1 MNMNLG
7 EFHLTEKTFTS
18 TQIVKVLD
26 KNRRR
31 LTWERESGYITEDQE
46 QKIAAMLAGLAAEFG
61 LFSDY
66 AFYQPQPDA
75 EKSVDKGGTL

>member
-1 MNMNLG
+1 MD
-7 EFHLTEKTFTS
+7 EKTFTS

-31 LTWERESGYITEDQE
+31 LTWERESGYLTEDQE
-46 QKIAAMLAGLAAEFG
+46 RKTAEMIAGLAAEFG
-61 LFSDY
+61 LFSEY

-75 EKSVDKGGTL
+75 GNKV

>member
-1 MNMNLG
+1 MD
-7 EFHLTEKTFTS
+7 EKTFTA

-31 LTWERESGYITEDQE
+31 LTWERESGYLTEDQE
-46 QKIAAMLAGLAAEFG
+46 QMLAALIAGLAAEFG

-75 EKSVDKGGTL
+75 NKDGEQGRTS